1 LELYTCSQF
10 LLRYATRLSAIEK
23 TVGAVMA
30 ITDVG
35 KMSPALAILLSL
47 V

>member
-1 LELYTCSQF
+1 LEIYTCSQF

-23 TVGAVMA
+23 TGGAVLA
-30 ITDVG
+30 ITDLV